1 MNEVTE
7 LQKKRAVNSIWNA
20 ARDYSFQPDFKA
32 YDAEGQAELYL
43 NCIIGALRRHYDYAA
58 IEGVFAAFSQEEDA
72 DTYEGLFWLG
82 LENCTFQREVV
93 ERPVLAAL
101 REDYARR
108 FVQSF
113 GGSVPDDYRL
123 LDCLSY
129 AHYLRVLGQEPHI
142 SRYDK
147 ALLDE
152 LEFSPELST
161 EEIVQK
167 AHALFQRWFQINTE
181 ERRRERRKHS
191 WVFKPKL
198 RVRPRRYRKLFMGFV
213 DHPNLSGKGPQPDE
227 GEHELRTRM
236 TAEELREFMT
246 AKYGKALYPPQQ
258 VRELERQLCT
268 GNHSRCHLHITGGEP
283 VPGRIQNG
291 FEALQ
296 KQREAAQIERNRRYY
311 QDNLA
316 RSRAGIQKLA
326 SAIQNS
332 VLLHL
337 QPAPV
342 RANTGRLLGGRV
354 WRATRLND
362 DKVFLRAG
370 S

>member
-123 LDCLSY
+123 LDW
-129 AHYLRVLGQEPHI
+129 
-142 SRYDK
+142 
-147 ALLDE
+147 
-152 LEFSPELST
+152 SPT
-161 EEIVQK
+161 
-167 AHALFQRWFQINTE
+167 T
-181 ERRRERRKHS
+181 
-191 WVFKPKL
+191 
-198 RVRPRRYRKLFMGFV
+198 
-213 DHPNLSGKGPQPDE
+213 
-227 GEHELRTRM
+227 
-236 TAEELREFMT
+236 
-246 AKYGKALYPPQQ
+246 
-258 VRELERQLCT
+258 T
-268 GNHSRCHLHITGGEP
+268 GCWTVSPTPTICGCWG
-283 VPGRIQNG
+283 
-291 FEALQ
+291 
-296 KQREAAQIERNRRYY
+296 
-311 QDNLA
+311 
-316 RSRAGIQKLA
+316 RSRT
-326 SAIQNS
+326 SAATTRPCWTSWNS
-332 VLLHL
+332 
-337 QPAPV
+337 P
-342 RANTGRLLGGRV
+342 R
-354 WRATRLND
+354 
-362 DKVFLRAG
+362 